1 MRLEEDRQK
10 IKILNR
16 LVSFYGFQHWWEDEN
31 RISDWVSMILIQQT
45 TEKNAKKALDR
56 LHNHLSVTKLIQ
68 LDELVLQDLIRP
80 AGFFKQKSKYI
91 KELMGWFHH
100 NGSDL
105 SAFHYYSTE
114 ELRKELLSIR
124 GVGPET
130 ADVMLLY
137 IFERKVFIADQYAIR
152 LFNRLGMGNYKS
164 YEDMQKTFNH
174 LVKDIPYDLFKE
186 WHSAI
191 DMHGKAYNMNKKMD
205 ESWLIDNL

>member
-1 MRLEEDRQK
+1 MRSRLLRLEEDRQK

-16 LVSFYGFQHWWEDEN
+16 LVSFLRISTLVGDEN

-105 SAFHYYSTE
+105 SAFHYYSTA
-114 ELRKELLSIR
+114 RTKR
-124 GVGPET
+124 
-130 ADVMLLY
+130 
-137 IFERKVFIADQYAIR
+137 
-152 LFNRLGMGNYKS
+152 KS
-164 YEDMQKTFNH
+164 YYQLEVWVQRLLM
-174 LVKDIPYDLFKE
+174 
-186 WHSAI
+186 
-191 DMHGKAYNMNKKMD
+191 
-205 ESWLIDNL
+205 